1 VLRDIELFLFAPIVV
16 VLLVG
21 LMLWFFFLRRRRFQG
36 SQRRVRALREE
47 VEGTP
52 GKRIYPPIHPGE
64 LLQEEFLEPMEI
76 LPDELAKGTGVP
88 VQHIRELVR
97 EKGKITPDL
106 STRLGR
112 YFGMSEGFWMRV
124 QARYDQ
130 EVEQDRRE
138 RKAG

>member
-1 VLRDIELFLFAPIVV
+1 MLRDIELFLFAPIVV
-16 VLLVG
+16 LLLVG
-21 LMLWFFFLRRRRFQG
+21 LMLWLFFLRERRLQG
-36 SQRRVRALREE
+36 SQRRAGALREE
-47 VEGTP
+47 VEGTT

-64 LLQEEFLEPMEI
+64 LLREEFLEPMEI
-76 LPDELAKGTGVP
+76 TPDELAEGTGVP

-106 STRLGR
+106 SSRLGR
-112 YFGMSEGFWMRV
+112 YFGMNEGFWTRV

-138 RKAG
+138 REAG

>member
-1 VLRDIELFLFAPIVV
+1 MLRDIELFLFAPIVV

-21 LMLWFFFLRRRRFQG
+21 LMLWLFFLRERRLQG
-36 SQRRVRALREE
+36 SQRRAGALREE
-47 VEGTP
+47 VEGTT

-64 LLQEEFLEPMEI
+64 LLREEFLEPMEI
-76 LPDELAKGTGVP
+76 TPDELAEGTGVP

-106 STRLGR
+106 SSRLGR
-112 YFGMSEGFWMRV
+112 YFGMNEGFWTRV

-138 RKAG
+138 REVG

>member
-1 VLRDIELFLFAPIVV
+1 
-16 VLLVG
+16 
-21 LMLWFFFLRRRRFQG
+21 
-36 SQRRVRALREE
+36 
-47 VEGTP
+47 
-52 GKRIYPPIHPGE
+52 
-64 LLQEEFLEPMEI
+64 MEI

-88 VQHIRELVR
+88 VQHIRELVH

>member
-21 LMLWFFFLRRRRFQG
+21 LMLWFFFLRQRRLQG

-64 LLQEEFLEPMEI
+64 LLREEFLKPMEI
-76 LPDELAKGTGVP
+76 TPGELAEATRVP
-88 VQHIRELVR
+88 VQHIQELVR
-97 EKGKITPDL
+97 EEGKITPDL

-112 YFGMSEGFWMRV
+112 YFAMSEGFWTRV
-124 QARYDQ
+124 QTRYDQ
-130 EVEQDRRE
+130 EIEQDRRE
-138 RKAG
+138 REAG